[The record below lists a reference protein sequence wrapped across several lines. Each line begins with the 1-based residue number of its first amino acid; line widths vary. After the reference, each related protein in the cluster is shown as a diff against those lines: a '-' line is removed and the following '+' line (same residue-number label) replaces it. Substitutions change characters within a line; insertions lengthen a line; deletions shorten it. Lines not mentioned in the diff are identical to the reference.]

1 MADNLLSEGNLA
13 DVGNTLKLRNEI
25 DPEGRGTTFIRSS
38 LSVIDIIP
46 CTYCLSLA
54 GLTKS
59 EWGIKY
65 DFESAISKYEDVCGN
80 YGLTKKKGIRLWVT
94 DDTVASDEIGNF
106 YDKNEFETAINNF
119 SGKFQKLNT
128 AKNYMESTSA
138 GISEASIDTL
148 IKTFN
153 LDKVFSN
160 TTITKTLADV
170 VLLGKK
176 VGLPKVWASSS
187 YNPSLTV
194 TVKLVSPYGNSKAI
208 NNYIIKPLTYILLL
222 AAPQSSDGIS
232 YGLPL
237 PVRVQAYGMSYMSL
251 ASIDSVNIRRG
262 GREVA
267 HNIFKQPLAIDV
279 YLTLKPLIEGFG
291 AMTGK
296 PDMVTVNEGN
306 SPFDTP
312 PTSGPGITTVGNIIQ
327 SFRPAPN
334 VITAI
339 TAKLY
344 SSYNFAL
351 SSGSQNSSG
360 NGSTPNAV
368 DDAISD
374 I

>member
-13 DVGNTLKLRNEI
+13 DVGNTLKLRNDI

-54 GLTKS
+54 GLTQT

-65 DFESAISKYEDVCGN
+65 DFESAISKYEDICAN

-106 YDKNEFETAINNF
+106 YDKNQFETAINNF
-119 SGKFQKLNT
+119 SGKLQIFDKV
-128 AKNYMESTSA
+128 KGYMESTSA
-138 GISEASIDTL
+138 GLSEASIDTL
-148 IKTFN
+148 IKTFK
-153 LDKVFSN
+153 LDSVFPK
-160 TTITKTLADV
+160 TTITKSLSDI

-176 VGLPKVWASSS
+176 VGLPKVWGSSS

-222 AAPQSSDGIS
+222 ASPQSSDGIS

-312 PTSGPGITTVGNIIQ
+312 PTSGPGITTVGTIIQ
-327 SFRPAPN
+327 SFRPAPT
-334 VITAI
+334 VI

-351 SSGSQNSSG
+351 APGSKKSSG
-360 NGSTPNAV
+360 NISIPSTPSNV
-368 DDAISD
+368 NNAISG